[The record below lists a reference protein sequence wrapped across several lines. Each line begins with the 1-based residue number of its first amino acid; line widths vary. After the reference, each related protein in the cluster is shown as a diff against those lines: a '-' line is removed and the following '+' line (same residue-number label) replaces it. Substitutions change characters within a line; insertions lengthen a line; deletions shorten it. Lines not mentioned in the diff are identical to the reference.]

1 MNKGKP
7 FGTDNETK
15 AKTTG
20 NKKPLVTDSGMG
32 KKKVKESEFNI
43 TGAIHNPKAPF
54 APRYEARTG
63 AYDMIYTATN
73 KIVAESIA
81 YTDNSAT
88 TIVNHYNTLFARN
101 PRLVPKNIFEDAATL
116 SKKHT
121 AKSYNSG
128 YDDQKAKKP
137 INSCPKDLDQD
148 KYKKGWNDAK
158 AGKKKEI
165 EENINAANWPVDSM
179 GQYKGKTPAPDY
191 AAYKSK
197 STTTSSKDGES
208 TDSDEGSEE
217 TSTKP
222 TSQPKNTF
230 GDKKAEPFKAK
241 APAKKESGLEE
252 KKPET
257 TDKVDGKKEEPK
269 TENATP
275 FVKKTE
281 KVAAATGR

>member
-1 MNKGKP
+1 
-7 FGTDNETK
+7 
-15 AKTTG
+15 
-20 NKKPLVTDSGMG
+20 
-32 KKKVKESEFNI
+32 
-43 TGAIHNPKAPF
+43 
-54 APRYEARTG
+54 
-63 AYDMIYTATN
+63 
-73 KIVAESIA
+73 
-81 YTDNSAT
+81 
-88 TIVNHYNTLFARN
+88 LFARN